1 MDSIHLLH
9 QLCDSQCPAEC
20 LDSLSVL
27 GALLAGQERVD
38 DRWHRLLR
46 GLPGASPAELLDQ
59 VLEVDRE
66 LGQYRRAI
74 TFLRAN
80 LSARRAA
87 MASGESVRVPQNSL
101 S

>member
-9 QLCDSQCPAEC
+9 QLCDSQCPPES
-20 LDSLSVL
+20 LDSLCIL
-27 GALLAGQERVD
+27 DALLAGQERVD

-46 GLPGASPAELLDQ
+46 RLPGASPAELLDQ

-80 LSARRAA
+80 MAAHLSPPAG
-87 MASGESVRVPQNSL
+87 S
-101 S
+101 